1 MNEQTVNPQ
10 QENNFRKSINK
21 QDTLVLKIILIAFLI
36 ILSFIPTSMIRGLIS
51 EREQTAKEAT
61 REVQQKWSD
70 SQTLVGPILTIP
82 YKYQNEK
89 GEPQYGYLNY
99 LPENLDISGDIN
111 TQELKRGLYE
121 IVVYNSTLELNGS
134 FSIKDLKGNDILLNS
149 QSLEHATLNI
159 GISDL
164 RGINEQ
170 ATLVWNGQKID
181 FSPGVDPH
189 SIVSSGISTKITPR
203 QLQANDSI
211 VNFTV
216 KLKLKGSESMRFTPL
231 GKTTRIQLSSNCKT
245 PSFTGA
251 FLPTEREVT
260 NDGFSSRWEILEF
273 NRNYSQIIK
282 GTCRQV
288 NTPDGYTIQDT
299 GPRHASEAIA
309 QSSFGVNLL
318 LPVDQY
324 QKSMRS
330 AKYAFLI
337 IILTFV
343 VSFFVEIFQKKN
355 IHPVQ
360 YLLIGLALCLFYTLL
375 VSTSEHIGF
384 TPAYIISALM
394 TSSLITFYMIG
405 ILKIKKTALTIGGLL
420 ACLYIY
426 IFFLIQLETYALLAG
441 SIGLFV
447 ILAIIMY
454 FSQKINWYNNQE

>member
-1 MNEQTVNPQ
+1 MNEQTTTPQ
-10 QENNFRKSINK
+10 KENNSRKGLNK

-36 ILSFIPTSMIRGLIS
+36 ALSFIPMSMIRGLIS
-51 EREQTAKEAT
+51 EREQTANEAAK
-61 REVQQKWSD
+61 EVQQKWSG
-70 SQTLVGPILTIP
+70 SQTLVGPVLTIP
-82 YKYQNEK
+82 YKYQDEK
-89 GEPQYGYLNY
+89 GETQNGYINY
-99 LPENLDISGDIN
+99 LPENLNISGNIN

-121 IVVYNSTLELNGS
+121 IVVYNSTLELKGT
-134 FSIKDLKGNDILLNS
+134 FSIKDLIGNDIPINS
-149 QSLEHATLNI
+149 LFFEQATLNI
-159 GISDL
+159 GLSDL

-170 ATLVWNGQKID
+170 ATLEWNGQKID
-181 FSPGVDPH
+181 FTPGVSPQ
-189 SIVSSGISTKITPR
+189 SIVTSGISTKITPQ
-203 QLQANDSI
+203 QLLTNDSVVRFI
-211 VNFTV
+211 V
-216 KLKLKGSESMRFTPL
+216 KLKLKGSESMQFAPL
-231 GKTTRIQLSSNCKT
+231 GKTTRIQLTSNCKT

-251 FLPTEREVT
+251 FLPTEREVS
-260 NDGFSSRWEILEF
+260 NDGFSSQWEILEF

-282 GTCRQV
+282 GTRRQL
-288 NTPDGYTIQDT
+288 NTPDGYLIHDS
-299 GPRHASEAIA
+299 GLRYASEAIA

-318 LPVDQY
+318 FPVDQY

-394 TSSLITFYMIG
+394 TTSLITFYMIG
-405 ILKIKKTALTIGGLL
+405 ILKIKKTAFTIGGLL
-420 ACLYIY
+420 ACLYAY
-426 IFFLIQLETYALLAG
+426 IFFLIQLETYALLVG

-454 FSQKINWYNNQE
+454 FSQKINWYNN